1 MAKRSAVRVAML
13 LLGAGLVAGGPP
25 ARADDDEALGFERT
39 PPRLSHLEG
48 EVSFL
53 RPGADDWTPARTN
66 TPLAPGDE
74 LYAADDANLE
84 LQVGARAFVR
94 AGERTQLA
102 LTILEPDFL
111 QLRVTEGKLSLD
123 LRSLEAGQTFEIDT
137 PNAAFVVERSGYYRV
152 EVDGETS
159 TFTSRR
165 GGRGVVTPAAG
176 DAGLFAASEQVVVT
190 GIDEPRVE
198 TYAAPELDAWDRWNY
213 ARTDEQLD
221 ALSARYL
228 PPDVYGADDLDHHGD
243 WRVLPSYGPV
253 WIPRHVPRG
262 WAPYGAG
269 RWLWDPYYGWTWVDD
284 APWGWAPFHYGRW
297 VHVSGYWGWCPGPI
311 VVRPY
316 YAPALVA
323 FFGGG
328 GFSIGIS
335 IGAPTIGWVALGW
348 GEPLVPW
355 WGPPR
360 FRAHPRWA
368 GWGGPRIVN
377 DVVVKRETV
386 VEVKEIH
393 VYQNARV
400 RDAVVAVDRDH
411 FGRRSREAAH
421 FTRARYEKLEPLRDD
436 FPVKPDRSSLV
447 AEAREAKRPPK
458 ELRQRSVVATREPR
472 IEVPRGLET
481 RERKAERAPAEARDA
496 EPAAP
501 PPPRVVSPP
510 RAGERIAA
518 SQRPPFGTQ
527 SEVERRPPPPPPRFE
542 ERVAAEAGAPR
553 AKRSDAKPPKP
564 ARTAPGEAPPAAARE
579 KARAPREAAREE
591 ARVRREAAEP
601 SLPAPRE
608 ERADRAAR
616 AGDARPEREAPSA
629 RELPGEPANRVYR
642 GQGDRRGSRAGEPER
657 AARAEPR
664 EQGREP
670 AGPRDGQSAA
680 KPRRAQRER

>member
-1 MAKRSAVRVAML
+1 ML

-25 ARADDDEALGFERT
+25 AHAEDDEALGFERT
-39 PPRLSHLEG
+39 PPRLSYLDG

-66 TPLAPGDE
+66 TALAPGDE

-84 LQVGARAFVR
+84 LQVGARAFMR

-102 LTILEPDFL
+102 LTSLEPDFL
-111 QLRVTEGKLSLD
+111 QLRVTEGQLSLD
-123 LRSLEAGQTFEIDT
+123 LRSLKAGQTFEIDT

-176 DAGLFAASEQVVVT
+176 DAGLIAASEQVVVT

-221 ALSARYL
+221 ALSARYV
-228 PPDVYGADDLDHHGD
+228 PPDVYGVDDLDHHGD

-253 WIPRHVPRG
+253 WIPRHVPAG
-262 WAPYGAG
+262 WAPYSAG

-284 APWGWAPFHYGRW
+284 APWGWAPYHYGRW

-328 GFSIGIS
+328 GLSIGIS

-360 FRAHPRWA
+360 FRGHPRWA

-377 DVVVKRETV
+377 NVVVKRETV
-386 VEVKEIH
+386 VKVKEIH

-411 FGRRSREAAH
+411 FGRRSREARH
-421 FTRARYEKLEPLRDD
+421 FTRARYEKLEPLHDD

-458 ELRQRSVVATREPR
+458 ELRQRPVVTTREPR
-472 IEVPRGLET
+472 IEAPRGLEEP
-481 RERKAERAPAEARDA
+481 RERKAARAPKEARDV
-496 EPAAP
+496 EPAA
-501 PPPRVVSPP
+501 PPRVVSPP
-510 RAGERIAA
+510 RKGERIAT
-518 SQRPPFGTQ
+518 SKRPPFGTE

-542 ERVAAEAGAPR
+542 ERAAAEAGAPR
-553 AKRSDAKPPKP
+553 AKRPDAKPPKP
-564 ARTAPGEAPPAAARE
+564 TRVAPSEASPAAERE
-579 KARAPREAAREE
+579 KARAPREE
-591 ARVRREAAEP
+591 AGVRREPAAP
-601 SLPAPRE
+601 PRPA
-608 ERADRAAR
+608 
-616 AGDARPEREAPSA
+616 A

-642 GQGDRRGSRAGEPER
+642 GKDDLQGSPAGEPKR

-664 EQGREP
+664 EQGGGERSR
-670 AGPRDGQSAA
+670 PRDGAKAA
-680 KPRRAQRER
+680 KRNEPHGR